1 MSESTQSTQAEVANQ
16 GIHHL
21 GLATHDMEATLDFYE
36 GVLGFPARVCD
47 LMNPQAGG
55 TIRHAFLDAGNG
67 ELIAFMECNQVPG
80 ISDDYDP
87 GINRGLG
94 IKGGVIHFAFKCA
107 NAVELEQ
114 KRQELLGKGV
124 KVTDVV
130 DHGWCSSI
138 YFHDP
143 NGLQLEYCALTAE
156 YTQALLADRDS
167 DGWKALART

>member
-1 MSESTQSTQAEVANQ
+1 MSKAVGAAAPETHK

-21 GLATHDMEATLDFYE
+21 GLATHDMEATLAFYE

-80 ISDDYDP
+80 IADDYDP

-94 IKGGVIHFAFKCA
+94 IAGGVIHFAFKSA
-107 NAVELEQ
+107 DSSELAA
-114 KRQELLGKGV
+114 KREELLGKGV
-124 KVTDVV
+124 KVSDLV

-156 YTQALLADRDS
+156 YSDALLADRHS
-167 DGWKALART
+167 EGWQALARD